1 MNYDFIIYGGGI
13 SSEIAALALAKNN
26 FSVCYVKNQT
36 TQKTES
42 NLVTFLSSGSINYLC
57 SIIDDPLEFNK
68 FTDIEKISCRLASI
82 KNGSSITFDNEP
94 NSTMGKIL
102 PNKIISEQLATSL
115 KENKN
120 IDTLFKTKSIRK
132 ETRSNKVSIV
142 IDEQKEIF
150 ARVLILSVNDENLLE
165 QNNIK
170 FISQNLNQT
179 AFSIN
184 VKGEFKK
191 QNHAFQI
198 FTSSGPLAFLPYS
211 HNQASLVWSLK
222 NGSKELNY
230 EKSKL
235 ESKVNEYFEKEIGAL
250 KIENIET
257 HKLNFLYAK
266 KLYHRNTVLMG
277 NIAHNIHPIAG
288 QGLNL
293 SIKDISLFVEVI
305 LKYTSLGYEVNNRM
319 AFKEFDQL
327 RKIDNAA
334 YSFGTLALDK
344 ILKSK
349 NSFLSVFANM
359 GIKIL
364 DKNNFLKRKIIKNAT
379 GVENFKAL

>member
-13 SSEIAALALAKNN
+13 SSEIAALALAKNK
-26 FSVCYVKNQT
+26 FSVCYVKNQN

-42 NLVTFLSSGSINYLC
+42 NLVTFLSSGSVNYLY

-82 KNGSSITFDNEP
+82 KDGSSITFDNEP

-102 PNKIISEQLATSL
+102 PNKIISGQLATSL

-132 ETRSNKVSIV
+132 ETHSNKVSIL

-198 FTSSGPLAFLPYS
+198 FTSSGPLAFLPYT

-222 NGSKELNY
+222 NDSKELNY
-230 EKSKL
+230 EKSEL
-235 ESKVNEYFEKEIGAL
+235 ESKVNDYFEKEIGAL

-266 KLYHRNTVLMG
+266 KLYHGNTVLMG

-305 LKYTSLGYEVNNRM
+305 SKYTSLGYEVNNRM

-349 NSFLSVFANM
+349 NTFLSMFANM

-364 DKNNFLKRKIIKNAT
+364 DKNNLLKSKIIKNAT

>member
-57 SIIDDPLEFNK
+57 SIINDPLEFNK
-68 FTDIEKISCRLASI
+68 FNDIEKITCRLATI
-82 KNGSSITFDNEP
+82 NDGSSITFDSEP

-102 PNKIISEQLATSL
+102 PNKIISEQLAISL

-120 IDTLFKTKSIRK
+120 IDTLFITKSIRK
-132 ETRSNKVSIV
+132 EMHSNKVSIF

-150 ARVLILSVNDENLLE
+150 ARVLILSVRDENLLE

-179 AFSIN
+179 ALSID

-191 QNHAFQI
+191 KKHAFQT

-235 ESKVNEYFEKEIGAL
+235 ESKVNDYFEKEIGAL

-266 KLYHRNTVLMG
+266 KLYHENTVVMG

-293 SIKDISLFVEVI
+293 SIKDISLFVEII
-305 LKYTSLGYEVNNRM
+305 LKYTSLGYEINNKM
-319 AFKEFDQL
+319 AFKEFNQL
-327 RKIDNAA
+327 RKVDNAA

-349 NSFLSVFANM
+349 NSYLSMFANV
-359 GIKIL
+359 GIKFL
-364 DKNNFLKRKIIKNAT
+364 DKNSLLKSKIIKNAT
-379 GVENFKAL
+379 GVRNFKAL

>member
-26 FSVCYVKNQT
+26 FKVCYVKNQI

-82 KNGSSITFDNEP
+82 KDGSSITFDNEP

-102 PNKIISEQLATSL
+102 PNKIISGQVATSL

-120 IDTLFKTKSIRK
+120 IDILFKTKSIRK
-132 ETRSNKVSIV
+132 ETYSNKVSIL
-142 IDEQKEIF
+142 IDEQKEIC

-170 FISQNLNQT
+170 FISQDLKQT

-198 FTSSGPLAFLPYS
+198 FTSSGPLAFLPYT

-222 NGSKELNY
+222 NNSKELNY
-230 EKSKL
+230 EKSEL
-235 ESKVNEYFEKEIGAL
+235 ESKVNDYFEKEIGAL

-266 KLYHRNTVLMG
+266 KLYHGNTVLMG

-349 NSFLSVFANM
+349 NTFLSMFANM

-364 DKNNFLKRKIIKNAT
+364 DKNNLLKRKIIKNAT

>member
-170 FISQNLNQT
+170 FISQDLKQT

-230 EKSKL
+230 EKSEL

-266 KLYHRNTVLMG
+266 KLYHGNTVLMG

-349 NSFLSVFANM
+349 NIFPSMFANM

>member
-57 SIIDDPLEFNK
+57 SIINDPLEFNK
-68 FTDIEKISCRLASI
+68 FNDIEKITCRLATI
-82 KNGSSITFDNEP
+82 NDGSSITFDSEP

-102 PNKIISEQLATSL
+102 PNKIISEQLTISL

-120 IDTLFKTKSIRK
+120 IDTLFITKSIRK
-132 ETRSNKVSIV
+132 EMHSNKVSIF

-150 ARVLILSVNDENLLE
+150 ARVLILSVRDENLLE

-179 AFSIN
+179 ALSID

-191 QNHAFQI
+191 KKHAFQT

-235 ESKVNEYFEKEIGAL
+235 ESKVNDYFEKEIGAL

-266 KLYHRNTVLMG
+266 KLYHENTVVMG

-293 SIKDISLFVEVI
+293 SIKDISLVVEII
-305 LKYTSLGYEVNNRM
+305 LKYTSLGYEINNKM
-319 AFKEFDQL
+319 AFKEFNQL
-327 RKIDNAA
+327 RKVDNAA

-349 NSFLSVFANM
+349 NSYLSMFANV
-359 GIKIL
+359 GIKFL
-364 DKNNFLKRKIIKNAT
+364 DKNSLLKSKIIKNAT
-379 GVENFKAL
+379 GVRNFKAL

>member
-36 TQKTES
+36 VQKTES
-42 NLVTFLSSGSINYLC
+42 NLVTFLSSGSVNYLY

-68 FTDIEKISCRLASI
+68 FTDIEKISCRLSSI

-102 PNKIISEQLATSL
+102 PNKIISEQLAKSL

-132 ETRSNKVSIV
+132 ETHSNKVSIL

-170 FISQNLNQT
+170 FISQDLMQT

-198 FTSSGPLAFLPYS
+198 FTSSGPLAFLPYT

-222 NGSKELNY
+222 NDSKELNY
-230 EKSKL
+230 EKSEL
-235 ESKVNEYFEKEIGAL
+235 ESKVNDYFEKEIGVL

-266 KLYHRNTVLMG
+266 KLYHENTVLMG

-305 LKYTSLGYEVNNRM
+305 LKYASLGYEVNNRT

-349 NSFLSVFANM
+349 NTFLSMFANT

-364 DKNNFLKRKIIKNAT
+364 DKNNLLKRKIIKNAT

>member
-26 FSVCYVKNQT
+26 FNVCYVKNQT
-36 TQKTES
+36 IQKTES
-42 NLVTFLSSGSINYLC
+42 NLVTFLSSGSVNYLC

-82 KNGSSITFDNEP
+82 KDGSSITFDNEP

-102 PNKIISEQLATSL
+102 PNTIISGQLAKSL

-120 IDTLFKTKSIRK
+120 IDILLKTKSIRK
-132 ETRSNKVSIV
+132 KTHSNKVSIV

-170 FISQNLNQT
+170 FIFQDLKQT

-222 NGSKELNY
+222 NDTKELNY
-230 EKSKL
+230 EKSEL
-235 ESKVNEYFEKEIGAL
+235 ESKVNDYFEKEIGAL

-266 KLYHRNTVLMG
+266 KLYHGNTVLMG

-349 NSFLSVFANM
+349 NTFLSMFANM

-364 DKNNFLKRKIIKNAT
+364 DKNNLLKRKIIKNAT

>member
-13 SSEIAALALAKNN
+13 SSEIAALALAKNK
-26 FSVCYVKNQT
+26 FSVCYVKNQN

-42 NLVTFLSSGSINYLC
+42 NLVTFLSSGSVNYLY

-82 KNGSSITFDNEP
+82 KDGSSITFDNEP

-102 PNKIISEQLATSL
+102 PNKISSSQLATSL

-132 ETRSNKVSIV
+132 ETHSNKVSIL
-142 IDEQKEIF
+142 IDEQKEIS

-198 FTSSGPLAFLPYS
+198 FTSSGPLAFLPYT

-222 NGSKELNY
+222 NDSKELNY
-230 EKSKL
+230 EKSEL
-235 ESKVNEYFEKEIGAL
+235 ESKVNDYFEKEIGAL

-266 KLYHRNTVLMG
+266 KLYHGNTVLMG

-305 LKYTSLGYEVNNRM
+305 LKYRSLGYEVNNRM

-349 NSFLSVFANM
+349 NTFLSMFANM

-364 DKNNFLKRKIIKNAT
+364 DKNNLLKRKIIKNAT

>member
-26 FSVCYVKNQT
+26 FNVCYVKNQT

-42 NLVTFLSSGSINYLC
+42 NLVTFLSSGSVNYLY

-82 KNGSSITFDNEP
+82 KDGSSITFDNEP

-132 ETRSNKVSIV
+132 ETHSNKVSIV

-170 FISQNLNQT
+170 FISQDLKQT

-230 EKSKL
+230 EKSEL
-235 ESKVNEYFEKEIGAL
+235 ESKVNDYFEKEIGAL

-293 SIKDISLFVEVI
+293 SIKDISLFVEII

-349 NSFLSVFANM
+349 NTFLSMFANM
-359 GIKIL
+359 GIKVL
-364 DKNNFLKRKIIKNAT
+364 DKNNLLKRKIIKNAT

>member
-26 FSVCYVKNQT
+26 FKVCYVKNQI

-42 NLVTFLSSGSINYLC
+42 NLVTFLSSGSVNYLY
-57 SIIDDPLEFNK
+57 SIIDDPLKFNK

-82 KNGSSITFDNEP
+82 KDGSSITFDNEP

-132 ETRSNKVSIV
+132 ETHSNKVSIV

-170 FISQNLNQT
+170 FISQDLEQT

-198 FTSSGPLAFLPYS
+198 FTSSGPLAFLPYT

-222 NGSKELNY
+222 NDSKELNY
-230 EKSKL
+230 EKSEL

-266 KLYHRNTVLMG
+266 KLYHGNTVLMG

-349 NSFLSVFANM
+349 NIFLSMFANM

-364 DKNNFLKRKIIKNAT
+364 DKNNLLKRKIIKNAT
-379 GVENFKAL
+379 GVKNFKAL

>member
-26 FSVCYVKNQT
+26 FNVCYVKNQT

-82 KNGSSITFDNEP
+82 KGGSSITFDNEP
-94 NSTMGKIL
+94 NSKMGKIL

-120 IDTLFKTKSIRK
+120 IDTLLKTKSIRK
-132 ETRSNKVSIV
+132 ETHSNKVSIV

-170 FISQNLNQT
+170 FISQDLEQT

-198 FTSSGPLAFLPYS
+198 FTSSGPLAFLPYT

-222 NGSKELNY
+222 NDSKELNY
-230 EKSKL
+230 EKSEL
-235 ESKVNEYFEKEIGAL
+235 ESKINDYFEKEIGAL

-266 KLYHRNTVLMG
+266 KLYHGNTVLMG

-293 SIKDISLFVEVI
+293 SIKDISLFVEII

-349 NSFLSVFANM
+349 NTFLSMFANM

-364 DKNNFLKRKIIKNAT
+364 DKNNLLKRKIIKNAT
-379 GVENFKAL
+379 GDENFKAL

>member
-57 SIIDDPLEFNK
+57 SIINDPLEFNK
-68 FTDIEKISCRLASI
+68 FNDIEKITCRLATI
-82 KNGSSITFDNEP
+82 NDGSSITFDSEP

-102 PNKIISEQLATSL
+102 PNKIISEQLAISL

-120 IDTLFKTKSIRK
+120 IDTLFITKSIRK
-132 ETRSNKVSIV
+132 EIHSNKVSIF

-150 ARVLILSVNDENLLE
+150 ARVLILSVRDENLLE

-179 AFSIN
+179 ALSID

-191 QNHAFQI
+191 KKHAFQT

-235 ESKVNEYFEKEIGAL
+235 ESKVNDYFEKEIGAL

-266 KLYHRNTVLMG
+266 KLYHENTVVMG

-293 SIKDISLFVEVI
+293 SIKDISLVVEII
-305 LKYTSLGYEVNNRM
+305 LKYTSLGYEINNKM
-319 AFKEFDQL
+319 AFKEFNQL
-327 RKIDNAA
+327 RKVDNAA

-349 NSFLSVFANM
+349 NSYLSMFANV
-359 GIKIL
+359 GIKFL
-364 DKNNFLKRKIIKNAT
+364 DKNSLLKSKIIKNAT
-379 GVENFKAL
+379 GVRNFKAL

>member
-1 MNYDFIIYGGGI
+1 MDYDFIIYGGGI

-26 FSVCYVKNQT
+26 FKVCLIKNQT

-57 SIIDDPLEFNK
+57 SIIDDPSEFNK
-68 FTDIEKISCRLASI
+68 YTDIEKITCHLASL
-82 KNGSSITFDNEP
+82 KDGSSITFDNDP
-94 NSTMGKIL
+94 GSTMGKII
-102 PNKIISEQLATSL
+102 PNKILSGQLITSL

-120 IDTLFKTKSIRK
+120 IDTLFKIKSIRK
-132 ETRSNKVSIV
+132 EILSNKVSIV

-150 ARVLILSVNDENLLE
+150 AKALILSVRDENLLG

-170 FISQNLNQT
+170 FISQDLNQT

-191 QNHAFQI
+191 KNHAFQT
-198 FTSSGPLAFLPYS
+198 FTSNGPLAFLPYS

-222 NGSKELNY
+222 NGAKELNY

-235 ESKVNEYFEKEIGAL
+235 ESKVNDYFEKEIGVL

-266 KLYHRNTVLMG
+266 KLYHENIVVMG

-293 SIKDISLFVEVI
+293 SIKDISLFVEI
-305 LKYTSLGYEVNNRM
+305 ISKYTSLGYEANNKI
-319 AFKEFDQL
+319 AFKEFNQL
-327 RKIDNAA
+327 RKVDNAA

-344 ILKSK
+344 FLKSENIYLGK
-349 NSFLSVFANM
+349 FANM
-359 GIKIL
+359 GIQIL
-364 DKNNFLKRKIIKNAT
+364 NKNDFLKSMIIKNAS
-379 GVENFKAL
+379 GDANFKAL

>member
-36 TQKTES
+36 TQKTGS

-57 SIIDDPLEFNK
+57 SIINDPLEFNK
-68 FTDIEKISCRLASI
+68 FNDIEKITCRLATI
-82 KNGSSITFDNEP
+82 NDGSSITFDSEP

-102 PNKIISEQLATSL
+102 PNKIISEQLAISL

-120 IDTLFKTKSIRK
+120 IDTLFITKSIRK
-132 ETRSNKVSIV
+132 EMHSNKVSIF

-150 ARVLILSVNDENLLE
+150 ARVLILSVRDENLLE

-179 AFSIN
+179 ALSID

-191 QNHAFQI
+191 KKHAFQT

-235 ESKVNEYFEKEIGAL
+235 ESKVNDYFEKEIGAL

-266 KLYHRNTVLMG
+266 KLYHENTVVMG

-293 SIKDISLFVEVI
+293 SIKDISLFVKII
-305 LKYTSLGYEVNNRM
+305 LKYTSLGYEINNKM
-319 AFKEFDQL
+319 AFKEFNQL
-327 RKIDNAA
+327 RKVDNAA

-349 NSFLSVFANM
+349 NSYLSMFANV
-359 GIKIL
+359 GIKFL
-364 DKNNFLKRKIIKNAT
+364 DKNSLLKSKIIKNAT
-379 GVENFKAL
+379 GVRNFKAL

>member
-42 NLVTFLSSGSINYLC
+42 NLVTFLSSGSMNYLC

-82 KNGSSITFDNEP
+82 KDGSSIIFDNEP

-102 PNKIISEQLATSL
+102 PNKIISGQLASSL

-132 ETRSNKVSIV
+132 ETHSNKVSIV

-170 FISQNLNQT
+170 FISQDLEQT

-191 QNHAFQI
+191 QNHAFQT
-198 FTSSGPLAFLPYS
+198 FTSSGPLAFLPYT

-222 NGSKELNY
+222 NDSKELNY
-230 EKSKL
+230 EKSEL
-235 ESKVNEYFEKEIGAL
+235 ERKVNDYFKKEIGAL

-266 KLYHRNTVLMG
+266 KLYHGNTVLMG

-349 NSFLSVFANM
+349 NTFLSMFANM

-364 DKNNFLKRKIIKNAT
+364 DKNNLLKRKIIKNAT

>member
-26 FSVCYVKNQT
+26 FKVCYVKNQT
-36 TQKTES
+36 VQKTES

-82 KNGSSITFDNEP
+82 KDGSSIIFDNEP
-94 NSTMGKIL
+94 NSTLGKIL
-102 PNKIISEQLATSL
+102 PNKIISGQLASSL

-120 IDTLFKTKSIRK
+120 IDTLFKNKSIRK
-132 ETRSNKVSIV
+132 ETHSNKVSIV

-170 FISQNLNQT
+170 FISQDLEQT

-198 FTSSGPLAFLPYS
+198 FTSSGPLAFLPYT

-222 NGSKELNY
+222 NDSKELNY
-230 EKSKL
+230 EKSEL
-235 ESKVNEYFEKEIGAL
+235 ESKVNDYFEKEIGAL

-266 KLYHRNTVLMG
+266 KLYHGNTVLMG

-349 NSFLSVFANM
+349 NTFLSMFANM

-364 DKNNFLKRKIIKNAT
+364 DKNNLLKRKIIKNAT

>member
-26 FSVCYVKNQT
+26 FNVCYVKNQT
-36 TQKTES
+36 VQKTES

-82 KNGSSITFDNEP
+82 KDGSSITFDNEP

-102 PNKIISEQLATSL
+102 PNKIISGQLATSL

-132 ETRSNKVSIV
+132 ETHSNKVSIV

-150 ARVLILSVNDENLLE
+150 ASVLILSVNDENLLE

-170 FISQNLNQT
+170 FISQDLKQT

-191 QNHAFQI
+191 QNHALQI
-198 FTSSGPLAFLPYS
+198 FTSSGPLAFLPYT

-222 NGSKELNY
+222 NDSKELNY
-230 EKSKL
+230 EKSEL
-235 ESKVNEYFEKEIGAL
+235 ESKVNDYFEKEIGAL

-266 KLYHRNTVLMG
+266 KLYHGNTVLMG

-319 AFKEFDQL
+319 AFTEFDQL

-349 NSFLSVFANM
+349 NTFLSMFANM

-364 DKNNFLKRKIIKNAT
+364 DKNNLLKRKIIKNAT

>member
-26 FSVCYVKNQT
+26 FKVCYVKNQI

-42 NLVTFLSSGSINYLC
+42 NLVTFLSSGSVNYLY

-82 KNGSSITFDNEP
+82 KDGSSITFDNEP

-120 IDTLFKTKSIRK
+120 IDTLLKTKSISK
-132 ETRSNKVSIV
+132 KTYSNKVSIV

-179 AFSIN
+179 AFSMD

-198 FTSSGPLAFLPYS
+198 FTSSGPLAFLPYT

-222 NGSKELNY
+222 NDSKELNY
-230 EKSKL
+230 EESEL
-235 ESKVNEYFEKEIGAL
+235 ESKVNEYFEKEIGVL

-266 KLYHRNTVLMG
+266 KLYHENTVLMG

-349 NSFLSVFANM
+349 NTFLSMFANM

-364 DKNNFLKRKIIKNAT
+364 DKNNLLKRKIIKNAT
-379 GVENFKAL
+379 GFENFKAL

>member
-26 FSVCYVKNQT
+26 FKVCYVKNQI

-82 KNGSSITFDNEP
+82 KDGSSITFDNEP

-132 ETRSNKVSIV
+132 ETHSNKVSIV

-170 FISQNLNQT
+170 FISQDLEQT

-198 FTSSGPLAFLPYS
+198 FTSSGPLAFLPYT

-222 NGSKELNY
+222 NDSKELNY
-230 EKSKL
+230 EKSEL

-266 KLYHRNTVLMG
+266 KLYHGNTVLMG

-349 NSFLSVFANM
+349 NIFLSMFANM

-364 DKNNFLKRKIIKNAT
+364 DKNNLLKRKIIKNAT

>member
-26 FSVCYVKNQT
+26 FKVCYVKNQT

-42 NLVTFLSSGSINYLC
+42 NLVTFLSSGSVNYLC

-82 KNGSSITFDNEP
+82 KDGSSITFDNEP

-102 PNKIISEQLATSL
+102 PNKIISGQLATSL

-132 ETRSNKVSIV
+132 ETHSNKVSIL

-222 NGSKELNY
+222 NGSKELNF
-230 EKSKL
+230 EKREL
-235 ESKVNEYFEKEIGAL
+235 ESKVNDYFEKEIGEL

-266 KLYHRNTVLMG
+266 KLYHKNTVIMG

-293 SIKDISLFVEVI
+293 SIKDISLFVEI
-305 LKYTSLGYEVNNRM
+305 MSKYISLGYEADNKM
-319 AFKEFDQL
+319 AFREFNQL

-344 ILKSK
+344 FLKSK
-349 NSFLSVFANM
+349 NTYLGMFANM

-364 DKNNFLKRKIIKNAT
+364 NKNNFLKSKIVKNAT

>member
-82 KNGSSITFDNEP
+82 KDGSSITFDNEP

-102 PNKIISEQLATSL
+102 PNKIISGQLATSL

-132 ETRSNKVSIV
+132 ETHSNKVSIL

-266 KLYHRNTVLMG
+266 KLYHGNTVLMG

-349 NSFLSVFANM
+349 NTFLSMFANM

-364 DKNNFLKRKIIKNAT
+364 DKNNLLKRKIIKNAT

>member
-13 SSEIAALALAKNN
+13 SSEIDALALAKNN
-26 FSVCYVKNQT
+26 FNVCCVKNQT
-36 TQKTES
+36 TQKTEA

-82 KNGSSITFDNEP
+82 KDGSSITFDNEP

-102 PNKIISEQLATSL
+102 PNKIISGQLASSL

-120 IDTLFKTKSIRK
+120 IDTLFKNKSIRK
-132 ETRSNKVSIV
+132 ETHSNKVSIV

-170 FISQNLNQT
+170 FISQDLMQT

-235 ESKVNEYFEKEIGAL
+235 ESKVNDYFEKEIGAL

-266 KLYHRNTVLMG
+266 KLYHGNTVLIG

-293 SIKDISLFVEVI
+293 SIKDISLFVEII

-349 NSFLSVFANM
+349 NTFLSMFANM

-364 DKNNFLKRKIIKNAT
+364 DKNNLLKRKIIKNAT

>member
-26 FSVCYVKNQT
+26 LKVCYIKNQT
-36 TQKTES
+36 THKTDS
-42 NLVTFLSSGSINYLC
+42 NLVTFLSSGSINYFY

-68 FTDIEKISCRLASI
+68 YTDIEKITCHLASI
-82 KNGSSITFDNEP
+82 KDGSSITFENEP

-102 PNKIISEQLATSL
+102 PNKIISSQLNSGL

-120 IDTLFKTKSIRK
+120 IDTVFKTKSIRK
-132 ETRSNKVSIV
+132 EILSNKVSIV

-150 ARVLILSVNDENLLE
+150 GKALILTVRDENLLDH
-165 QNNIK
+165 NNIK
-170 FISQNLNQT
+170 FISQDLNQT
-179 AFSIN
+179 ALSID

-191 QNHAFQI
+191 KKHAYQI
-198 FTSSGPLAFLPYS
+198 FTSRGPLAFLPYS
-211 HNQASLVWSLK
+211 RNQASLVWSLK
-222 NGSKELNY
+222 NDSKELNY

-235 ESKVNEYFEKEIGAL
+235 EIKVNDYFEKEIGKL
-250 KIENIET
+250 KIENIQT

-266 KLYHRNTVLMG
+266 KLYHENTVLMG

-293 SIKDISLFVEVI
+293 SIKDISLFVEI
-305 LKYTSLGYEVNNRM
+305 MSKYTSLGYEANNKI
-319 AFKEFDQL
+319 AFKEFNQL
-327 RKIDNAA
+327 RKIDNAS

-344 ILKSK
+344 FFKSE
-349 NSFLSVFANM
+349 NTFLGKFASLGM
-359 GIKIL
+359 KIL
-364 DKNNFLKRKIIKNAT
+364 NKNNFLKSKIVKNAT
-379 GVENFKAL
+379 GVANFKAL

>member
-26 FSVCYVKNQT
+26 FKVCYVKNQT

-42 NLVTFLSSGSINYLC
+42 DLVTFLSSGSINYLY
-57 SIIDDPLEFNK
+57 SIIDDPVELNK
-68 FTDIEKISCRLASI
+68 YTDIEKIICHLAST
-82 KNGSSITFDNEP
+82 KDGSSITFDNEP
-94 NSTMGKIL
+94 DSTMGKIL
-102 PNKIISEQLATSL
+102 PNKIISDQLISSL

-132 ETRSNKVSIV
+132 EILPNKVSIV

-150 ARVLILSVNDENLLE
+150 ANVLILSVNDKNLLD

-170 FISQNLNQT
+170 FIYQDLDQT
-179 AFSIN
+179 ALSMN
-184 VKGEFKK
+184 VKGEFKIQK
-191 QNHAFQI
+191 HAFQT
-198 FTSSGPLAFLPYS
+198 FTSNGPLAFLPYS
-211 HNQASLVWSLK
+211 HNQASVVWSLK

-230 EKSKL
+230 EKYEL
-235 ESKVNEYFEKEIGAL
+235 EKKVNDYFEKEIGEL

-266 KLYHRNTVLMG
+266 KLYHENTIVMG

-293 SIKDISLFVEVI
+293 SIKDISLFVE
-305 LKYTSLGYEVNNRM
+305 
-319 AFKEFDQL
+319 
-327 RKIDNAA
+327 
-334 YSFGTLALDK
+334 
-344 ILKSK
+344 
-349 NSFLSVFANM
+349 
-359 GIKIL
+359 
-364 DKNNFLKRKIIKNAT
+364 
-379 GVENFKAL
+379 

>member
-26 FSVCYVKNQT
+26 FNVCYVKNQT
-36 TQKTES
+36 VQKTES

-82 KNGSSITFDNEP
+82 KDGSSITFDNEP

-102 PNKIISEQLATSL
+102 PNKIISGQLATSL

-132 ETRSNKVSIV
+132 ETHSNKVSIV

-230 EKSKL
+230 EKSEL

-266 KLYHRNTVLMG
+266 KLYHGNTVLMG

-293 SIKDISLFVEVI
+293 SIKDISLFVEII

-349 NSFLSVFANM
+349 NIFPSMFVNM

>member
-42 NLVTFLSSGSINYLC
+42 NLVTFLSSGSVNYLC

-82 KNGSSITFDNEP
+82 KDGSSITFDNEP

-102 PNKIISEQLATSL
+102 PNKIISGQLATSL

-132 ETRSNKVSIV
+132 ETHSNKVSIL

-222 NGSKELNY
+222 NGSKELNF
-230 EKSKL
+230 EKREL
-235 ESKVNEYFEKEIGAL
+235 ESKVNDYFEKEIGEL

-266 KLYHRNTVLMG
+266 KLYHKNTVIMG

-293 SIKDISLFVEVI
+293 SIKDISLFVEI
-305 LKYTSLGYEVNNRM
+305 MSKYTSLGYEADNKM
-319 AFKEFDQL
+319 AFREFNQL

-344 ILKSK
+344 FLKSK
-349 NSFLSVFANM
+349 NTYLGMFANM

-364 DKNNFLKRKIIKNAT
+364 NKNNFLKSKIVKNAT

>member
-1 MNYDFIIYGGGI
+1 M
-13 SSEIAALALAKNN
+13 KN
-26 FSVCYVKNQT
+26 
-36 TQKTES
+36 
-42 NLVTFLSSGSINYLC
+42 
-57 SIIDDPLEFNK
+57 
-68 FTDIEKISCRLASI
+68 
-82 KNGSSITFDNEP
+82 
-94 NSTMGKIL
+94 
-102 PNKIISEQLATSL
+102 
-115 KENKN
+115 
-120 IDTLFKTKSIRK
+120 
-132 ETRSNKVSIV
+132 
-142 IDEQKEIF
+142 
-150 ARVLILSVNDENLLE
+150 
-165 QNNIK
+165 
-170 FISQNLNQT
+170 
-179 AFSIN
+179 
-184 VKGEFKK
+184 
-191 QNHAFQI
+191 H
-198 FTSSGPLAFLPYS
+198 
-211 HNQASLVWSLK
+211 
-222 NGSKELNY
+222 SKELNY
-230 EKSKL
+230 EKSEL
-235 ESKVNEYFEKEIGAL
+235 ESKVNEYFDKEIGAL

>member
-82 KNGSSITFDNEP
+82 KDGSSITFDNEP

-102 PNKIISEQLATSL
+102 PNKIISGQLATSL

-132 ETRSNKVSIV
+132 ETHSNKVSIV

-198 FTSSGPLAFLPYS
+198 FTSSGPLAFLPYT

-222 NGSKELNY
+222 NDSKELNY
-230 EKSKL
+230 EKSEL
-235 ESKVNEYFEKEIGAL
+235 ESKVNDYFEKEIGAL

-266 KLYHRNTVLMG
+266 KLYHGNTVLMG

-349 NSFLSVFANM
+349 NTFLSMFANM

-364 DKNNFLKRKIIKNAT
+364 DKNNLLKRKIIKNAT

>member
-26 FSVCYVKNQT
+26 FNVCYVKNQT
-36 TQKTES
+36 VQKTES

-170 FISQNLNQT
+170 FISQDLEQT
-179 AFSIN
+179 AFSIY

-198 FTSSGPLAFLPYS
+198 FTSSGPLAFLPYT

-222 NGSKELNY
+222 NDSKELNY
-230 EKSKL
+230 EKSEL

-349 NSFLSVFANM
+349 NSFLSLFANM

>member
-82 KNGSSITFDNEP
+82 KDGSSITFDNEP

-102 PNKIISEQLATSL
+102 PNKIISGQLATSL

-132 ETRSNKVSIV
+132 ETHSNKVSIL
-142 IDEQKEIF
+142 IDEQKEIS

-170 FISQNLNQT
+170 FISQDLKQT

-230 EKSKL
+230 EKSEL

-266 KLYHRNTVLMG
+266 KLYHGNTVLMG

-349 NSFLSVFANM
+349 NTFLSMFANM

-364 DKNNFLKRKIIKNAT
+364 DKNNLLKRKIIKNAT

>member
-26 FSVCYVKNQT
+26 FNVCYVKNQT

-42 NLVTFLSSGSINYLC
+42 NLVTFLSYGSINYLY

-82 KNGSSITFDNEP
+82 KDGSSITFDNEP

-120 IDTLFKTKSIRK
+120 IDTLHKTKSIRK
-132 ETRSNKVSIV
+132 ETHSNKVSIV

-170 FISQNLNQT
+170 FISQDLKQT

-184 VKGEFKK
+184 VKGELKK

-198 FTSSGPLAFLPYS
+198 FTSSGPLAFLPYT
-211 HNQASLVWSLK
+211 HNQASLVWSL
-222 NGSKELNY
+222 NNDSKELNY
-230 EKSKL
+230 EKSEL
-235 ESKVNEYFEKEIGAL
+235 ESKVNDYFEKEIGAL

-266 KLYHRNTVLMG
+266 KLYHGNTVLMG

-349 NSFLSVFANM
+349 NTFLSMFANM

-364 DKNNFLKRKIIKNAT
+364 DKNNLLKRKIIKNAT

>member
-13 SSEIAALALAKNN
+13 SSEIAALALAKNK
-26 FSVCYVKNQT
+26 FSVCYVKNQN

-42 NLVTFLSSGSINYLC
+42 NLVTFLSSGSVNYLY

-82 KNGSSITFDNEP
+82 KDGSSIIFDNEP

-102 PNKIISEQLATSL
+102 PNKIISGQLATSL

-132 ETRSNKVSIV
+132 ETHSNKVSIL

-266 KLYHRNTVLMG
+266 KLYHGNTVLIG

-349 NSFLSVFANM
+349 NTFLSMFANM

-364 DKNNFLKRKIIKNAT
+364 DKNNLLKRKIIKNAT

>member
-36 TQKTES
+36 TQKTGS

-57 SIIDDPLEFNK
+57 SIINDPLEFNK
-68 FTDIEKISCRLASI
+68 FNDIEKITCRLASI
-82 KNGSSITFDNEP
+82 NDGSSITFDSEP

-102 PNKIISEQLATSL
+102 PNKIISEQLTISL

-120 IDTLFKTKSIRK
+120 IDTLFITKSIRK
-132 ETRSNKVSIV
+132 EIHSNKVSIV
-142 IDEQKEIF
+142 VDEQNEISAKVF
-150 ARVLILSVNDENLLE
+150 ILSINDKNLLD

-170 FISQNLNQT
+170 FISQDLNQT
-179 AFSIN
+179 ALSIN
-184 VKGEFKK
+184 VQGDFKI

-211 HNQASLVWSLK
+211 NNKASLVWSLK

-235 ESKVNEYFEKEIGAL
+235 ENKVNNYFEKEIGAL

-266 KLYHRNTVLMG
+266 KLYHGNTVIMG

-293 SIKDISLFVEVI
+293 SIKDIYLFVEII
-305 LKYTSLGYEVNNRM
+305 LKYTSLGYEINNRM
-319 AFKEFDQL
+319 AFKEFNEI

-349 NSFLSVFANM
+349 NSYLSMFANV
-359 GIKIL
+359 GIKFL
-364 DKNNFLKRKIIKNAT
+364 DKNSLLKSKIIKNAT
-379 GVENFKAL
+379 GVRNFKAL

>member
-26 FSVCYVKNQT
+26 FKVCYVKNQT

-82 KNGSSITFDNEP
+82 KDGSSITFDNEP

-102 PNKIISEQLATSL
+102 PNKIISGQLASSL

-132 ETRSNKVSIV
+132 ETHSNKVSIV

-170 FISQNLNQT
+170 FISQDLEQT

-198 FTSSGPLAFLPYS
+198 FTSSGPLAFLPYT

-222 NGSKELNY
+222 NDSKELNY
-230 EKSKL
+230 EKSEL
-235 ESKVNEYFEKEIGAL
+235 ESKVNDYFEKEIGAL

-266 KLYHRNTVLMG
+266 KLYHGNTVLMG

>member
-26 FSVCYVKNQT
+26 FKVCYVKNQI

-42 NLVTFLSSGSINYLC
+42 NLVTFLSSGSVNYLY

-82 KNGSSITFDNEP
+82 KDGSSITFDNEP

-102 PNKIISEQLATSL
+102 PNKIISGQLASSL

-120 IDTLFKTKSIRK
+120 IDTLFITKSIRK
-132 ETRSNKVSIV
+132 ETHSNKVSIV

-198 FTSSGPLAFLPYS
+198 FTSSGPLAFLPYT

-222 NGSKELNY
+222 NDSKELNY
-230 EKSKL
+230 EKSEL
-235 ESKVNEYFEKEIGAL
+235 ESKVNDYFEKEIGAL

-266 KLYHRNTVLMG
+266 KLYHENTVLMG

-349 NSFLSVFANM
+349 NTFLSMFANM

-364 DKNNFLKRKIIKNAT
+364 DKNNLLKRKIIKNAT

>member
-26 FSVCYVKNQT
+26 FNVCYVKNQT

-82 KNGSSITFDNEP
+82 KDGSSIIFDNEP

-102 PNKIISEQLATSL
+102 PNKIISEQLAKSL

-132 ETRSNKVSIV
+132 ETHSNKVSIV

-170 FISQNLNQT
+170 FISQDLEQT

-198 FTSSGPLAFLPYS
+198 FTSSGPLAFLPYT

-222 NGSKELNY
+222 NDSKELNY
-230 EKSKL
+230 EKSEL
-235 ESKVNEYFEKEIGAL
+235 ESKVNDYFEKEIGAL

-266 KLYHRNTVLMG
+266 KLYHGNTVLMG

-349 NSFLSVFANM
+349 NTFLSMFANM

-364 DKNNFLKRKIIKNAT
+364 DKNNLLKRKIIKNAT

>member
-68 FTDIEKISCRLASI
+68 FTDIEKISCCLASI
-82 KNGSSITFDNEP
+82 KDGSSITFDNEP

-102 PNKIISEQLATSL
+102 PNKIISGQLATSL

-132 ETRSNKVSIV
+132 ETHSNKVSIL

-222 NGSKELNY
+222 NSSKELNY

-349 NSFLSVFANM
+349 NTFLSMFANM
-359 GIKIL
+359 GIKVL
-364 DKNNFLKRKIIKNAT
+364 DKNNLLKRKIIKNAT

>member
-26 FSVCYVKNQT
+26 FSVCYIKNQT
-36 TQKTES
+36 THKTES
-42 NLVTFLSSGSINYLC
+42 NLVTFLSSGSVSYL
-57 SIIDDPLEFNK
+57 SMIIDDPSEFNK
-68 FTDIEKISCRLASI
+68 FTDIEQINCRLASI
-82 KNGSSITFDNEP
+82 KDGTSISFNSEP
-94 NSTMGKIL
+94 NLTMGKIL
-102 PNKIISEQLATSL
+102 PNKIISDQLVSSH
-115 KENKN
+115 KENEN
-120 IDTLFKTKSIRK
+120 IDTLFKNKSIRK
-132 ETRSNKVSIV
+132 EVHSNKVSV
-142 IDEQKEIF
+142 VVDELKEIS
-150 ARVLILSVNDENLLE
+150 AKVLILSVNDENLLD
-165 QNNIK
+165 QNKIK

-184 VKGEFKK
+184 VKGDFKK

-235 ESKVNEYFEKEIGAL
+235 ERKVNDYFENEIGAL
-250 KIENIET
+250 KIVNIET

-266 KLYHRNTVLMG
+266 KLFHGNTVVMG
-277 NIAHNIHPIAG
+277 NVAHNIHPIAG

-349 NSFLSVFANM
+349 NAFLSMFANM

-364 DKNNFLKRKIIKNAT
+364 DKNNLLKRKIIKNAT